1 MKVKLER
8 SWNGVLRRVWPRG
21 CGVGGPVAVE
31 NVLVKRSEKFWSTEN
46 SIRVLAGVFESSKAL
61 KMLPLKFWK
70 GPRRSFESF
79 GALKIISLNLRH
91 SERLWNVE
99 NLKVSSLKFWKVLD
113 LWKGSLW
120 SFHVLLKKRE
130 SEEVLVEVLKKPM
143 LKFREVPPDFW
154 KCPWRSSH
162 KFPRW
167 SSEKF

>member
-99 NLKVSSLKFWKVLD
+99 NLSVLAEVLESSRPLKRISLKLSRSVK
-113 LWKGSLW
+113 K
-120 SFHVLLKKRE
+120 KKRI
-130 SEEVLVEVLKKPM
+130 
-143 LKFREVPPDFW
+143 
-154 KCPWRSSH
+154 WRSPCGSIEKADAEVSRSSSWFLDMSLT
-162 KFPRW
+162 KF
-167 SSEKF
+167 S